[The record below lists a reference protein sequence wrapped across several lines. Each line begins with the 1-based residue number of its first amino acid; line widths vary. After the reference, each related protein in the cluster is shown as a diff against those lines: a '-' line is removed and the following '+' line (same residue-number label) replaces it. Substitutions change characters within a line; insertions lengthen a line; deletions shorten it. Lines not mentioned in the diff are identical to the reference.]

1 MNEDEGMRI
10 FFEIHQDNPQE
21 GPGDLASSRRAFSLL
36 KDLPPLPYILDAGC
50 GPGRQTFDLCRL
62 TTGNIVAVDFH
73 RPYIDALQRK
83 SEALGLTQQITA
95 LSRDMTNL
103 QFQPQTFEV
112 IWSEGA
118 IYNIG
123 FKAGLTIWK
132 PLLKKGGYVAVTEVA
147 WLGPDVPDELR
158 DFWNS
163 AYPQIQDIEGNL
175 ADLRAAG
182 YQPVEHFTLPE
193 SAWWDYYR
201 PIEKRVLRMKEKYK
215 NNSCAM
221 AVLETEIREMDLYRK
236 YSDYYGYIFFI
247 GQAL

>member
-1 MNEDEGMRI
+1 VNEDEGMRI
-10 FFEIHQDNPQE
+10 FLEIHQDNPQE
-21 GPGDLASSRRAFSLL
+21 GPGDFASTRRAFSLL
-36 KDLPPLPYILDAGC
+36 KDLPPLPHILDAGC

-62 TTGNIVAVDFH
+62 TKGNIVAVDFH

-83 SEALGLTQQITA
+83 SKALGLTQQITA
-95 LSRDMTNL
+95 QLG
-103 QFQPQTFEV
+103 V

-147 WLGPDVPDELR
+147 WLGSDVPDELR
-158 DFWNS
+158 AFWNS

-221 AVLETEIREMDLYRK
+221 EVLETEIREMDLYRK

>member
-1 MNEDEGMRI
+1 VNEDEGMRI

-247 GQAL
+247 GQAF

>member
-10 FFEIHQDNPQE
+10 FLEIHQENPQE
-21 GPGDLASSRRAFSLL
+21 GPGDFVSTRRAFSLL

-50 GPGRQTFDLCRL
+50 GPGRQTFDLSRL
-62 TTGNIVAVDFH
+62 TNGNIVAVDFH

-83 SEALGLTQQITA
+83 SKALGLAQQIAA
-95 LSRDMTNL
+95 LLGDMANL
-103 QFQPQTFEV
+103 QFQPQTFDA

-123 FKAGLTIWK
+123 FKAGLIMWK

-147 WLGPDVPDELR
+147 WLCSDLPDKLMT
-158 DFWNS
+158 FWNS
-163 AYPQIQDIEGNL
+163 AYPQIQDIEGNI

-182 YQPVEHFTLPE
+182 YQPAEHFILPE

-201 PIEKRVLRMKEKYK
+201 PIEKRVLRMKEKYN
-215 NNSCAM
+215 NNSGAM
-221 AVLETEIREMDLYRK
+221 ALLETEIEEIDLYRK
-236 YSDYYGYIFFI
+236 CSDYYGYVFFI